1 MKLNAINYLHENRLE
16 TTIKNHNNTG
26 EVFIDEDDEVLVKQ
40 VQQPQHKPLMVTSD
54 HRSVAPANGA
64 NASMML
70 HAADFIAAGEL
81 PEDAEDSFYIVDIGA
96 CVKLYQHL
104 DQAMPRVTPHY
115 AVKCFPNP
123 MILAALANEGAG
135 FDCASKNEL
144 EMVMKLGVDPR

>member
-1 MKLNAINYLHENRLE
+1 MNNVFQSQDLPTAFEFNKLNSSAFLMESLNLS
-16 TTIKNHNNTG
+16 
-26 EVFIDEDDEVLVKQ
+26 DDVL
-40 VQQPQHKPLMVTSD
+40 VTSD

-70 HAADFIAAGEL
+70 HAADFIASGEL